1 MPVAPAAISA
11 PFADPNIS
19 NSIQSSAGKIHIFL
33 KNATGAWNVNQTL
46 TAENSKA
53 FENGLSIIAKL
64 TTGKVFVTG
73 KPGSNIA
80 VPKSDAIE
88 VNQCEGVHAA
98 GFVGTHI
105 HPFIFAVN
113 RYGFDSF
120 AIHAFRL
127 M

>member
-53 FENGLSIIAKL
+53 FDYLGQSIDMNTDGTQLVASAH
-64 TTGKVFVTG
+64 GADG
-73 KPGSNIA
+73 AGS
-80 VPKSDAIE
+80 
-88 VNQCEGVHAA
+88 GA
-98 GFVGTHI
+98 GALH
-105 HPFIFAVN
+105 IFAKGAEGQFSLL
-113 RYGFDSF
+113 RTTYHKDSKQQGV
-120 AIHAFRL
+120 
-127 M
+127 